1 MTYETK
7 HSLGD
12 RVYTIQNNE
21 IREVEVIKVVV
32 EQSRYESYP
41 RISYGVI
48 YLNVFDSIKQANLV
62 FATKAELIATL

>member
-1 MTYETK
+1 MEYKTK

-21 IREVEVIKVVV
+21 IREVEVIKVTV

-41 RISYGVI
+41 RISYGI
-48 YLNVFDSIKQANLV
+48 MYLGVFDSIKHSNLV